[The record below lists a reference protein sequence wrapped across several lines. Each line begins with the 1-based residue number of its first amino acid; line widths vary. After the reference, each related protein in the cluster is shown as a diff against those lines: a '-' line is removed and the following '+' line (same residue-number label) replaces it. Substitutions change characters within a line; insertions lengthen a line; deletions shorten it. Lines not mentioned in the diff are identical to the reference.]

1 MRNDPYCGLR
11 VNIIPHVGP
20 AMNNTSDIDI
30 TEEATTPTGGQVQTP
45 EQGTSPTLIL
55 EREGAMRVPLIEFQ
69 NVTKRFG
76 EKTVL
81 NNVNLNIYGNQITTI
96 IGKSGTGKS
105 VLLKHIIGLL
115 KPDEGSIIF
124 QGKPVNKMKKQ
135 EWEACR
141 SQIAYLFQN
150 NALLDSMTVLDN
162 VAFPL
167 KQTTNL
173 SKTEIEK
180 RALKRIEDLELTEA
194 TRKYPSE
201 LSGGMQ
207 KRVALARALV
217 TDPKIVLFDEP
228 TTGQDPIRKNMIL
241 SMIVHYKRKFG
252 FTAVM
257 ISHDIPDV
265 FFISDRIIILWEGTV
280 GFEGTYEEAIRL
292 KIPMIDEFLRSLE
305 GFQDELT
312 GLLSREAFRVH
323 YAATLGGTY
332 TAAFS
337 AALFSVRINL
347 VHEVLGPQATVEVLR
362 ALGEYTNRR
371 FNPIGGF
378 SARHSRDEILTIFP
392 RKNID
397 EARQLVAD
405 FAQELKHEAIDSIQ
419 KIAIAKIGA
428 ATSFDVYIR
437 AGVTE
442 VFPTDAID
450 QIIAKARSK
459 QEIVATQRWSSGG
472 KEQ

>member
-1 MRNDPYCGLR
+1 M
-11 VNIIPHVGP
+11 
-20 AMNNTSDIDI
+20 AMDNTGDHQATRAPLSAKPS
-30 TEEATTPTGGQVQTP
+30 ELPRAEGEAP
-45 EQGTSPTLIL
+45 
-55 EREGAMRVPLIEFQ
+55 RAPLIEFRD
-69 NVTKRFG
+69 VTKRFG

-81 NNVNLNIYGNQITTI
+81 DKMNLSIYENQITTI

-115 KPDEGSIIF
+115 KPDEGAIIF
-124 QGKPVNKMKKQ
+124 QGKPVDKMKKG
-135 EWEACR
+135 EWDACR
-141 SQIAYLFQN
+141 NQIAYLFQN
-150 NALLDSMTVLDN
+150 NALFDSMTVLDN

-167 KQTTNL
+167 RQTTNF
-173 SKTEIEK
+173 SKAEIEK
-180 RALKRIEDLELTEA
+180 RAMKRIEDLELTEA
-194 TRKYPSE
+194 TRQFPSE

-241 SMIVHYKRKFG
+241 SMITHYRRKFG

-265 FFISDRIIILWEGTV
+265 FFISDRIVILWEGTV

-292 KIPMIDEFLRSLE
+292 KLPMIDEFLRSLE

-312 GLLSREAFRVH
+312 GLLSREAFKVH
-323 YAATLGGTY
+323 YAAMLGGKVTV
-332 TAAFS
+332 TAFS

-347 VHEVLGPQATVEVLR
+347 VHEALGPQAAVEVLR

-392 RKNID
+392 HMSIG

-405 FAQELKHEAIDSIQ
+405 FAQELKHEAIDRIES
-419 KIAIAKIGA
+419 IAIAKIGA
-428 ATSFDVYIR
+428 APSFDIHIR

-442 VFPTDAID
+442 VSSTDAID
-450 QIIAKARSK
+450 QIIENARAN
-459 QEIVATQRWSSGG
+459 QEIVATHRCGSGG
-472 KEQ
+472 NEQ